1 MTSHFL
7 HPVLQPSRLISNTL
21 IDNIFINSVEY
32 LSHSG
37 NLTIQI
43 ADHLFQF
50 VLLEGF
56 FKDLLPKKVK
66 IYERNFKNFV
76 DREFNEALNPTN
88 WDEILLINEND
99 PNMALNNFH
108 QHINYLLDEF
118 APYKKLSKKRT
129 F

>member
-1 MTSHFL
+1 M
-7 HPVLQPSRLISNTL
+7 LQPSRLISNTL

-56 FKDLLPKKVK
+56 FKDLLHKKVK
-66 IYERNFKNFV
+66 IYKRNFNNFV
-76 DREFNEALNPTN
+76 DREFNEALNIIN
-88 WDEILLINEND
+88 WDEILLINENY
-99 PNMALNNFH
+99 PNMALNNFN
-108 QHINYLLDEF
+108 QHITYLLDEF
-118 APYKKLSKKRT
+118 APYKKLSKKILNLNPNLG
-129 F
+129 